1 MKTYGIFI
9 AYAPTIDL
17 RTEGLGRY
25 LASFLKA
32 ATDRGDAHFAIL
44 CPSWSREA
52 VAALC
57 SEAEIS
63 ADRYSLV
70 GPDQTPLLYRIYRL
84 LQRRRR
90 AKEPR
95 KRSRSVRDSLY
106 RLAVAHGEWLRRRIS
121 STRSLVIF
129 LSLVAYGLIWAVPV
143 GAVVT
148 GTRLARRIRFLLASR
163 ARQTLK
169 AVSRS
174 VSSMGWGSLGAL
186 RFKLY
191 EGMLERETALMVS
204 NANSRNDII
213 AWYTPAAFWPAVADL
228 KAPVLTCVPDVV
240 LTEFPVGFAK
250 LGGVPMQH
258 AFQTVASTIRSS
270 KNFVTYSDHIKRSI
284 LVEKFGVSPAAV
296 RTIPH
301 APNDL
306 SRPIAIT
313 GFPDN
318 EATGRAYAEALL
330 LRAIRKA
337 SNREYASTF
346 GNPKVQFI
354 FYASQFRPSKN
365 IITLLRA
372 YEWLLRKRNWGH
384 KLILTGFSHYESVKG
399 FIDQRNLHSDVLC
412 IHGLSESELA
422 TCYKLADVAV
432 SPSLSEGGMP
442 FTFTEAISVGT
453 PAVLADIEVTREVM
467 KDPALREA
475 SLFDPFDWRALGQK
489 IEWAIQNRAALYHQ
503 QRKFYDDVLAKRS
516 WADVVQEHLSLL
528 DDLAT
533 RATVATQ

>member
-1 MKTYGIFI
+1 MRTYGIFI

-57 SEAEIS
+57 SEAEILPEK
-63 ADRYSLV
+63 YSLV
-70 GPDQTPLLYRIYRL
+70 GPEQTPLLYRIYRL
-84 LQRRRR
+84 LQRRRN
-90 AKEPR
+90 AKPR
-95 KRSRSVRDSLY
+95 TRSRPFRDRLY
-106 RLAVAHGEWLRRRIS
+106 PLAVAHSEWLRSRIS
-121 STRSLVIF
+121 STRSFAAFI
-129 LSLVAYGLIWAVPV
+129 SLVAYSVICAIPI
-143 GAVVT
+143 GAGVI
-148 GTRLARRIRFLLASR
+148 GIRLARRIRSLAASWT
-163 ARQTLK
+163 RQALET
-169 AVSRS
+169 ANHS
-174 VSSMGWGSLGAL
+174 VKSMGLVSLSAL
-186 RFKLY
+186 RLKLY

-204 NANSRNDII
+204 NGNSRHDIL

-228 KAPVLTCVPDVV
+228 RAPVLTCVPDVV
-240 LTEFPVGFAK
+240 LTEFPVGFAR
-250 LGGVPMQH
+250 LGGLPMQH
-258 AFQTVASTIRSS
+258 AFETMATTIRRN
-270 KNFVTYSDHIKRSI
+270 KNFVTYSDHIKEGI
-284 LVEKFGVSPAAV
+284 LVEKFGVNPAAV

-306 SRPIAIT
+306 SRSVTVT

-318 EATGRAYAEALL
+318 EVTARAYAEALL
-330 LRAIRKA
+330 LSAIRKA
-337 SNREYASTF
+337 SNREYAQTF
-346 GNPKVQFI
+346 DNPKVQFI

-365 IITLLRA
+365 ITTLLRA
-372 YEWLLRKRNWGH
+372 YKWLLRKRNLGH
-384 KLILTGFSHYESVKG
+384 KLILTGFGHYESVRD
-399 FIDQRNLHSDVLC
+399 FVRQHNLGSDVLC
-412 IHGLSESELA
+412 IHGLTEPELA
-422 TCYKLADVAV
+422 ACYKLADLAV

-453 PAVLADIEVTREVM
+453 PAVLADIDVTREVM
-467 KDPALREA
+467 VDPELREV
-475 SLFDPFDWRALGQK
+475 SLFNPYDWQVLAEK
-489 IEWAIQNRAALYHQ
+489 IEWAIQNRAALYNQ

-533 RATVATQ
+533 RVTVATQ

>member
-1 MKTYGIFI
+1 MRTYGIFI
-9 AYAPTIDL
+9 AYAPSIDL

-57 SEAEIS
+57 AEAEIS
-63 ADRYSLV
+63 PEKYSLI
-70 GPDQTPLLYRIYRL
+70 GPQQTPLLYRIYRL
-84 LQRRRR
+84 LQRRRG
-90 AKEPR
+90 AKKPR
-95 KRSRSVRDSLY
+95 TRSWPFRDRLY
-106 RLAVAHGEWLRRRIS
+106 LLAVAHGEWLKSRIS
-121 STRSLVIF
+121 STRSFAAF
-129 LSLVAYGLIWAVPV
+129 LSLVTYSAIWAIPI
-143 GAVVT
+143 GAGVI
-148 GTRLARRIRFLLASR
+148 GIRLARRVRSLAASW
-163 ARQTLK
+163 ARQIVK
-169 AVSRS
+169 MANHGVK
-174 VSSMGWGSLGAL
+174 SMGLVSLSAL

-204 NANSRNDII
+204 NGNSRDDIL

-258 AFQTVASTIRSS
+258 AFETVASTIRRN
-270 KNFVTYSDHIKRSI
+270 KNFVTYSDHIKEGI
-284 LVEKFGVSPAAV
+284 LVEKFGVNPATV

-306 SRPIAIT
+306 SRSVTVT

-318 EATGRAYAEALL
+318 EATGRAYAETLL
-330 LRAIRKA
+330 LGAIRKA
-337 SNREYASTF
+337 SNREYAATF
-346 GNPKVQFI
+346 NNPRIQFI

-365 IITLLRA
+365 ITTLLRA
-372 YEWLLRKRNWGH
+372 YEWLLRRRNLSH
-384 KLILTGFSHYESVKG
+384 KLILTGFGHYESVRA
-399 FIDQRNLHSDVLC
+399 FIHQHNLRSDVLC
-412 IHGLSESELA
+412 IHGLTEPELA
-422 TCYKLADVAV
+422 ACYKLADLAV

-453 PAVLADIEVTREVM
+453 PAVLADIDVTREVM
-467 KDPALREA
+467 VDPALREV
-475 SLFDPFDWRALGQK
+475 SLFNPYDWRVLGEK
-489 IEWAIQNRAALYHQ
+489 IEWAIQNRAALYDQ
-503 QRKFYDDVLAKRS
+503 QRKFYEDVLAKRS
-516 WADVVQEHLSLL
+516 WADVVQEHLRVL
-528 DDLAT
+528 DELAA
-533 RATVATQ
+533 RATVAAK